1 MLHSLLHRLPPTDQG
16 RKPTLNEPQPDLHP
30 LEVLFDV
37 QKLMQERN
45 VCVPVQVYPQCL
57 NRVFFQQ
64 QPLSA
69 SFEKIVQAMGLY
81 DHWTDVQSVTALDAE
96 QWGQHAVQS
105 IVWYAAGMYLKP
117 ILSKV

>member
-1 MLHSLLHRLPPTDQG
+1 MYASPSKFT
-16 RKPTLNEPQPDLHP
+16 
-30 LEVLFDV
+30 
-37 QKLMQERN
+37 
-45 VCVPVQVYPQCL
+45 QCL

-81 DHWTDVQSVTALDAE
+81 DHWTDVQSDTVVDAE

-105 IVWYAAGMYLKP
+105 IVWYAAGMSLKLF
-117 ILSKV
+117 LSKV